1 MASVDLQCKYCL
13 AQLKVIGENH
23 YRCESCGNEVI
34 EKDDTPQELSILLV
48 NAYQDLRLTKFDDAL
63 DRFTDIVNKYPDNY
77 MAYWGLCLAEH
88 GVVFVEDRIEEKMV
102 PTCYNME
109 IKSFLDNPNY
119 RKALEYA
126 PAEQVKNYEY
136 QASKIELIRKEWI
149 EKANAIPPYDIFIS
163 FKHRDEDGN
172 VTSDYEYLND
182 LWHELTYKY
191 NLNVFFSP
199 QTLKD
204 KLSEKFE
211 PSIYIEH
218 FIHQK

>member
-23 YRCESCGNEVI
+23 YKCESCGNEVI

-102 PTCYNME
+102 PTCYNM
-109 IKSFLDNPNY
+109 
-119 RKALEYA
+119 
-126 PAEQVKNYEY
+126 
-136 QASKIELIRKEWI
+136 
-149 EKANAIPPYDIFIS
+149 
-163 FKHRDEDGN
+163 
-172 VTSDYEYLND
+172 
-182 LWHELTYKY
+182 
-191 NLNVFFSP
+191 
-199 QTLKD
+199 
-204 KLSEKFE
+204 
-211 PSIYIEH
+211 
-218 FIHQK
+218 